1 MNDDWNVNIARKIY
15 GIENYMRESVIDID
29 EEGYLVIKIF
39 DKTIR
44 VKELMDKYNFDI
56 AYIRVMPAIERSM
69 NLVYN
74 SFTMVR
80 DTLGYKGNLIPV
92 FPMKVNPTTLVI
104 ESILKYGEKYHW
116 GFNTG
121 SIGEIKTLL
130 KFADRYSPRLLIYD
144 GVLTESTIQELIKL
158 HNIGWKII
166 VDVES
171 EREVDL
177 LSKYPQ
183 FEIGIRVKPL
193 VKLHGKWSGSV
204 GLSSKFGLTINA
216 LVKLKSE
223 YKHLVERSTLLHMHP
238 GSQVYK
244 YVDIKNY
251 FYEVKQ
257 VYDELR
263 HLGFENI
270 TMVDTG
276 GGMAYPY
283 VDVGDG
289 DEESPDYTIV
299 DYFKELLE
307 KFISTIPNPTIIY
320 EGGRFIVSSHR
331 LVVAKVVDV
340 RSYSAVHSIHEQIV
354 KMKDFNSIGELKEFI
369 ENVEKFL
376 HELRSEQPFNNGKR
390 ELYEELIAIVR
401 EDLSAK
407 LTELILSGKA
417 DISDVLKNHKIAR
430 LLVTP
435 TKRFVLNMS
444 IFADIPDAVLV
455 DQYFPVIP
463 AQRLNEKPHVLASMS
478 DLTCDSMG
486 EIKQFISAGVKL
498 QSKTPIFTI
507 LDSKLIAVPGLK
519 LKLRGIPLHLPNRG
533 ENYYVVFLDTGA
545 YQDTLS
551 MKHNLIY
558 GAPEIIIREQDG
570 EVRID
575 IAKHEELYT

>member
-1 MNDDWNVNIARKIY
+1 
-15 GIENYMRESVIDID
+15 
-29 EEGYLVIKIF
+29 
-39 DKTIR
+39 
-44 VKELMDKYNFDI
+44 
-56 AYIRVMPAIERSM
+56 
-69 NLVYN
+69 
-74 SFTMVR
+74 
-80 DTLGYKGNLIPV
+80 
-92 FPMKVNPTTLVI
+92 
-104 ESILKYGEKYHW
+104 
-116 GFNTG
+116 
-121 SIGEIKTLL
+121 
-130 KFADRYSPRLLIYD
+130 
-144 GVLTESTIQELIKL
+144 
-158 HNIGWKII
+158 
-166 VDVES
+166 
-171 EREVDL
+171 
-177 LSKYPQ
+177 
-183 FEIGIRVKPL
+183 
-193 VKLHGKWSGSV
+193 
-204 GLSSKFGLTINA
+204 
-216 LVKLKSE
+216 VKLKSE